1 MEKTERFFG
10 VIAITILT
18 IVVLPIIWA
27 FQGFLLFHIL
37 TENICIIVHILLFV
51 VGTRTYKFSKNSVVL
66 FISTAYIYVAALGF
80 LHALSY
86 KGMNLIVGIETGM
99 ATQFWIARRVLEVVS
114 LLLTTFIG
122 KKALSFVRL
131 NIIYGLVTIGIIVS
145 IFTRISPV
153 CYIDGVGL
161 TTFKKITE
169 YVIML
174 ISAITL
180 LRLKILRQN
189 FDLVYVKVIGWAIA
203 FGLAAEF
210 VFTLYVSVYDIY
222 NGIGHLLYLFSSSLL
237 VVFIV
242 REGLDKPYNI
252 MFRTVYEKSIRDALT
267 GLYNRN
273 GLEEFAHASFERAKR
288 FKSTFCLLMMD
299 LDNFKMVNDEYGH
312 MEGDEALK
320 EFKELL
326 TRAFREYDIIA
337 RLGGDEFVVLMEDGA
352 DLAAIAQKRLES
364 AMEIWKATN
373 HRRRQLGIS
382 FGMAIRDANSTA
394 TLAELLTEADAK
406 LIQEKSK
413 KHSYRYS
420 V

>member
-1 MEKTERFFG
+1 MEKTDRFYG

-18 IVVLPIIWA
+18 FVFLPIIWA
-27 FQGFLLFHIL
+27 FQGYLLFHTL
-37 TENICIIVHILLFV
+37 TENISIIIHILLFV
-51 VGTRTYKFSKNSVVL
+51 VGSRTYKFSKNTVVL
-66 FISTAYIYVAALGF
+66 FISTAYLYVAALGF

-86 KGMNLIVGIETGM
+86 KGMNIIVGIESGM
-99 ATQFWIARRVLEVVS
+99 ATQFWVARRMLEAVS
-114 LLLTTFIG
+114 LLLATFIG

-131 NIIYGLVTIGIIVS
+131 NIVYALITIGVIVS
-145 IFTRISPV
+145 IFTGIFPV
-153 CYIDGVGL
+153 CYIDGIGL

-169 YVIML
+169 YVIIL
-174 ISAITL
+174 IGVLTL
-180 LRLKILRQN
+180 LRLKALGKS

-210 VFTLYVSVYDIY
+210 VFTLYVSVYDSF
-222 NGIGHLLYLFSSSLL
+222 NGIGHLLYLFSSGLL

-252 MFRTVYEKSIRDALT
+252 MFHTVYEKSIRDHLT

-288 FKSTFCLLMMD
+288 FKTTFCLLMMD

-312 MEGDEALK
+312 MEGDEALR

-326 TRAFREYDIIA
+326 TRAFREYDIVA

-352 DLAAIAQKRLES
+352 DLAAIAQKRLET
-364 AMEIWKATN
+364 AMETWKATN

-382 FGMAIRDANSTA
+382 FGMAVRDAGSTA
-394 TLAELLTEADAK
+394 TLAELLAVADAL
-406 LIQEKSK
+406 LIQEKLK
-413 KHSYRYS
+413 KHS
-420 V
+420 

>member
-1 MEKTERFFG
+1 MEKTERFYG
-10 VIAITILT
+10 VIAITLLT

-27 FQGFLLFHIL
+27 FQGFLLFHVL
-37 TENICIIVHILLFV
+37 VENICIMVHILLFV

-66 FISTAYIYVAALGF
+66 FISTAYLYVAALGF

-99 ATQFWIARRVLEVVS
+99 ATQFWVARRLMEVMS
-114 LLLTTFIG
+114 LLLATFLGRKSI
-122 KKALSFVRL
+122 SFVRL
-131 NIIYGLVTIGIIVS
+131 NLVYSLITLGLIVA
-145 IFTRISPV
+145 IFTKVFPV

-161 TTFKKITE
+161 TAFKKISE
-169 YVIML
+169 YL
-174 ISAITL
+174 IILTGALTL
-180 LRLKILRQN
+180 LRLKTLRQN

-203 FGLAAEF
+203 FGLAAEL
-210 VFTLYVSVYDIY
+210 VFTLYVSVYDIF

-252 MFRTVYEKSIRDALT
+252 MFHTVYEKSIRDALT

-299 LDNFKMVNDEYGH
+299 LDNFKTVNDEYGH

-326 TRAFREYDIIA
+326 TRAFREYDIVA
-337 RLGGDEFVVLMEDGA
+337 RLGGDEFVVLLEDGA
-352 DLAAIAQKRLES
+352 ELAIAAQRRLEA
-364 AMEIWKATN
+364 AMETWKATN
-373 HRRRQLGIS
+373 HRRLRLGIS
-382 FGMAIRDANSTA
+382 FGMAVRDADSTA
-394 TLAELLTEADAK
+394 SLAELLAEADAK

-413 KHSYRYS
+413 KHS
-420 V
+420 